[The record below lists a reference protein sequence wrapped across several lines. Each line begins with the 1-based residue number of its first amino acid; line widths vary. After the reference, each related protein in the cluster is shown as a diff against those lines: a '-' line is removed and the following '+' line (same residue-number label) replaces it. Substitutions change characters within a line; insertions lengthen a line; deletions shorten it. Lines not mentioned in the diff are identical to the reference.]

1 MVNKSLKQKTNGGL
15 VVDTMERRNGGQIVE
30 TIEERN
36 VV

>member
-1 MVNKSLKQKTNGGL
+1 MVDKSLKKKINGGL

>member
-1 MVNKSLKQKTNGGL
+1 MVDKSLKKKTNGGL
-15 VVDTMERRNGGQIVE
+15 VVDTLERRNGGQIVE